1 MVIRRIGPLSCAKLA
16 GVLYA
21 GIGLIAGA
29 IFSLVALVGGFA
41 AAQESGNAAFAALF
55 FGVGAIVFL
64 PLFYGAMGFV
74 MTLVA
79 AWLYNVAAGFVG
91 GVEIQTQ

>member
-21 GIGLIAGA
+21 AMGLIIGA
-29 IFSLVALVGGFA
+29 FFSLAAIVGGFA
-41 AAQESGNAAFAALF
+41 AADSGDAAFAAI
-55 FGVGAIVFL
+55 FGIGAVVFL
-64 PLFYGAMGFV
+64 PLFYGALGFV
-74 MTLVA
+74 TTLIA
-79 AWLYNVAAGFVG
+79 AWLYNVAAGVVG